1 MQDVDGE
8 GFAGRRAKDEMDAQ
22 DRMDANEIWG
32 IRLFK
37 LKQSGGIAFN
47 VLDIY

>member
-22 DRMDANEIWG
+22 DRMDANEI
-32 IRLFK
+32 
-37 LKQSGGIAFN
+37 
-47 VLDIY
+47 